1 MNIAILASG
10 KGTNFEALAK
20 AVKRGYIKA
29 EIKLLITDK
38 EKASA
43 RRRAKRFKIRELFVS
58 PKNFK
63 SRLSFDKELVR
74 ILHKEKIDLVILAGY
89 MRVLSSV
96 FVRSFKNRILNIH
109 PAILPAFRGI
119 NAIERALKYGCKLT
133 GVTVHFVNE
142 QVDAGPIILQ
152 KSIKIKEGATLEKL
166 EKKVHALEHKLYPLA
181 VKLLIDKKIKID
193 GKNVKIC

>member
-10 KGTNFEALAK
+10 KGTNFEVLAK

-38 EKASA
+38 EKAFV
-43 RRRAKRFKIRELFVS
+43 RRRAKRFKIREFFIN

-63 SRLSFDKELVR
+63 SRLSFDKELVK
-74 ILHKEKIDLVILAGY
+74 ILHKEKIDLVVLAGY
-89 MRVLSSV
+89 MRILSSV

-109 PAILPAFRGI
+109 PALLPAFRGT

-142 QVDAGPIILQ
+142 QIDAGPIILQ
-152 KSIKIKEGATLEKL
+152 KSIKIKEGTALEELEKR
-166 EKKVHALEHKLYPLA
+166 VHELEHKLYPLA
-181 VKLLIDKKIKID
+181 VKLFIDKKIKID